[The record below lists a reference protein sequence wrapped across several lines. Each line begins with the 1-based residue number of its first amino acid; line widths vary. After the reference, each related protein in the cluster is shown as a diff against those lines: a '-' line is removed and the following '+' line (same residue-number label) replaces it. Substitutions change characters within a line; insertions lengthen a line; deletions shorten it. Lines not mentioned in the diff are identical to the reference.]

1 MDWSVPQAEHDG
13 SRDDDSDGLLG
24 PFRIGPVIGVGMPNL
39 IHFGGTMKLTKY
51 LGAGLNIGVIPAIK
65 LSIYGEAEL
74 SYQEYDIYG
83 RIYPFGGGFFLGA
96 GVGYETVKGTLTDS
110 INASSLANEYPG
122 LGIPDIIEY
131 QAEGRVRTMILT
143 PQIGYF
149 HTAKSGF
156 SLGIFIGAQFPIAPS
171 DIDFETTVEGLP
183 EVAIERYVAPLDKK
197 VRDTLE
203 TVARQPLPSFGLQ
216 IGWLL

>member
-39 IHFGGTMKLTKY
+39 INFGGTLKLTKY

-96 GVGYETVKGTLTDS
+96 GVGYETVKGTITDT
-110 INASSLANEYPG
+110 INASSLANEYPE

-149 HTAKSGF
+149 YTAKSGF
-156 SLGIFIGAQFPIAPS
+156 SLGLFIGAQFPIAPS
-171 DIDFETTVEGLP
+171 DIDFETTVEDLP
-183 EVAIERYVAPLDKK
+183 EVAIERYVAPLDQK

-203 TVARQPLPSFGLQ
+203 TVARHPPPSRGLQ
-216 IGWLL
+216 IGRLL